1 MFLDGLNI
9 KWINRCDLVNIL
21 KIILFKISVLQREEN
36 GLKTMRL
43 CFVKFNIKNKHFMEL
58 NF

>member
-1 MFLDGLNI
+1 M
-9 KWINRCDLVNIL
+9 L

-43 CFVKFNIKNKHFMEL
+43 YFVKFNIKNKYFMEL